1 MNLFDMEQKHRIFKE
16 ADFSLETATPIALIW
31 TDCFIVL
38 FYNPLNEIDRETF
51 NIFIAAARRSSIAIF
66 ATVNLQSEGRI
77 SKAFNETA
85 LNPNNPL
92 NDFSLKEIP
101 AVVIYRDRF
110 PQAFY
115 NGDFTVSALTD
126 FTLSFACNAN
136 LHTREQLTGPLNTTT
151 FNQVPDP
158 DTLRLEEI

>member
-1 MNLFDMEQKHRIFKE
+1 MELFDMDQKYRIFKE
-16 ADFSLETATPIALIW
+16 ADFALETATPIALRW

-38 FYNPLNEIDRETF
+38 FYNPLNETDR
-51 NIFIAAARRSSIAIF
+51 NIFNTFITAARKSSVAIF

-101 AVVIYRDRF
+101 AVIVYRDRF

-151 FNQVPDP
+151 FNQTLPSE
-158 DTLRLEEI
+158 TLRLEEI